1 MLYWDIKPVAP
12 IEDNDAGII
21 YLPHNKRCYIAI
33 FIKDSKENDT
43 ANAKIIADITEKIY
57 EMIIR

>member
-1 MLYWDIKPVAP
+1 MAKKTDL
-12 IEDNDAGII
+12 DNDTGII